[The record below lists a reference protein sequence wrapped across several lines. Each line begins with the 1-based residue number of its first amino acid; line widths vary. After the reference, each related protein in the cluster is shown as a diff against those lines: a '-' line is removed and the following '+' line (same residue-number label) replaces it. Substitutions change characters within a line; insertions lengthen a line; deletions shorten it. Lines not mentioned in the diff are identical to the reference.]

1 MITEAGAPLTSNEG
15 ACPDGYTA
23 YGPSCYRYFPPNAAA
38 PSWST
43 AQQVCKDNS
52 AQLVEISSVY
62 EDGFVQAL
70 VADSA
75 PNGYWIGLAD
85 TTVCIVLQQLSSLL
99 LFHIQDVLLIFRDT
113 FQI

>member
-85 TTVCIVLQQLSSLL
+85 TTVCNTPAAVKSVTFSYSGR
-99 LFHIQDVLLIFRDT
+99 FTHFRDT

>member
-52 AQLVEISSVY
+52 AQLVEISSMY

-85 TTVCIVLQQLSSLL
+85 TTVCSTPAAVKS
-99 LFHIQDVLLIFRDT
+99 VT
-113 FQI
+113 FSYSGRFTHF

>member
-23 YGPSCYRYFPPNAAA
+23 YGPSCYRYFPPNAVA

-75 PNGYWIGLAD
+75 PNGYWIDHQHAFISFAC
-85 TTVCIVLQQLSSLL
+85 TVIHRPKLYTD
-99 LFHIQDVLLIFRDT
+99 II
-113 FQI
+113 